1 MKHVV
6 SLSPQLEEI
15 YVEAA
20 KVLGVNVDEVLCSV
34 LEDYVDNLIKQKKKA
49 LN

>member
-6 SLSPQLEEI
+6 NLSPQLEEI
-15 YVEAA
+15 YVEAS
-20 KVLGVNVDEVLCSV
+20 KVLGISVDEVLNSV
-34 LEDYVDNLIKQKKKA
+34 LEDYVAKLIPKKKKA

>member
-6 SLSPQLEEI
+6 NLSPQLEEI
-15 YVEAA
+15 YQQSA
-20 KVLGVNVDEVLCSV
+20 KFLGISVDEVLNSV
-34 LEDYVDNLIKQKKKA
+34 LEDYVAKLIPKKKKA

>member
-6 SLSPQLEEI
+6 NLSPQLEEI

-20 KVLGVNVDEVLCSV
+20 KVLSVNVDEVLCSV
-34 LEDYVDNLIKQKKKA
+34 LEDYVNNLIKQKKKA